1 MPPALFKKGETALEQ
16 PGRTMLDKIW
26 DQHVIFRV
34 SDDTDLLHV
43 DRHLLHDLGGS
54 RGLLDL
60 KSRDLAVHS
69 PELTFA
75 TPDHAISSA
84 PGRAGTS
91 KIGLELLASLRT
103 ETSAS
108 GIQLFDVDE
117 PGQGIVHV
125 IGPELGL
132 SLPGSLIVCGDS
144 HTCTHGGLGALAFGI
159 GSSELTHV
167 LATQTLIQRRP
178 KTMRVKFEGKL
189 PLGVTAKDMI
199 LALIGHAG
207 VAAGTGYA
215 VEYAGSAIRDL
226 PVEGRFTICNLS
238 IEFGAKMGMVAPD
251 DKTYEYVRGR
261 RYAPEGAMWERAL
274 KAWKQ
279 LPSDANAVFDK
290 EITIDVTK
298 IKPQVTWGIS
308 PEHVIGVDGNIP
320 DPATVE
326 DPARRAAL
334 ETALDYMGLKA
345 GAPIAGTPVD
355 WVFIGSCTNSRL
367 SDLRAAAE
375 VARGR
380 KVAPG
385 VRAWVVPGSETVKR
399 DAVAEGLDKVFTE
412 AGFEWR
418 EPGCSMCLAANGEV
432 VSPGQRSVSTSNRN
446 FIGRQGPRARTHL
459 ASPAS
464 AAAAAISGSIADVR
478 TMER

>member
-1 MPPALFKKGETALEQ
+1 LEQ
-16 PGRTMLDKIW
+16 PGRTLLAKIW
-26 DQHVIFRV
+26 DQHVIAHI

-60 KSRDLAVHS
+60 KCRNLSVHN

-75 TPDHAISSA
+75 TQDHAISTA
-84 PGRAGTS
+84 RGRAGTS
-91 KIGLELLASLRT
+91 KIGQELLAGLRT
-103 ETSAS
+103 ETSAV
-108 GIQLFDVDE
+108 GIEMFDIDE

-132 SLPGSLIVCGDS
+132 SLPGCLIVCGDS

-167 LATQTLIQRRP
+167 LATQALIQRRP
-178 KTMRVKFEGKL
+178 KTMRVNFEGRL
-189 PLGVTAKDMI
+189 PFGVTAKDLI
-199 LALIGHAG
+199 LALIGHVGAAG
-207 VAAGTGYA
+207 GTGYA

-226 PVEGRFTICNLS
+226 PVEGRLTICNLS
-238 IEFGAKMGMVAPD
+238 IELGAKMGLIAPD
-251 DKTYEYVRGR
+251 EKTYAYIRGR
-261 RYAPEGAMWERAL
+261 AYAPQGEMWELAVA
-274 KAWKQ
+274 AWRR
-279 LPSDANAVFDK
+279 LPSDADAVFDR
-290 EITIDVTK
+290 EVVIDVEN
-298 IKPQVTWGIS
+298 IIPQVTWGIS
-308 PEHVIGVDGNIP
+308 PEHVIGVDGHVP
-320 DPATVE
+320 DPKEIA
-326 DPARRAAL
+326 DPARRAAI
-334 ETALDYMGLKA
+334 ETALEYMGLKG
-345 GAPIAGTPVD
+345 GAPIIGTPVD
-355 WVFIGSCTNSRL
+355 VVFIGSCTNSRL

-399 DAVAEGLDKVFTE
+399 DAVAEGLDKVFTD

-418 EPGCSMCLAANGEV
+418 EPGCSMCLAANGETV
-432 VSPGQRSVSTSNRN
+432 APGQRSVSTSNRN

-459 ASPAS
+459 ASPAT
-464 AAAAAISGSIADVR
+464 AAATAISGAIADVR
-478 TMER
+478 MMER

>member
-1 MPPALFKKGETALEQ
+1 M
-16 PGRTMLDKIW
+16 PGRTLLTKIW
-26 DQHVIFRV
+26 DQHVIARI
-34 SDDTDLLHV
+34 SEDTDLLHV

-60 KSRDLAVHS
+60 KSRSLRVHN

-75 TPDHAISSA
+75 TPDHAISTA
-84 PGRAGTS
+84 RGRAGTS
-91 KIGLELLASLRT
+91 KIGQELLAALRV
-103 ETSAS
+103 ETSAT
-108 GIQLFDVDE
+108 GIQMFDVDQ

-167 LATQTLIQRRP
+167 LATQALIQRRP
-178 KTMRVKFEGKL
+178 KTMRVNFEGKL

-199 LALIGHAG
+199 LALIGHVGAAG
-207 VAAGTGYA
+207 GTGYA
-215 VEYAGSAIRDL
+215 VEYAGSAIRDM
-226 PVEGRFTICNLS
+226 PIEGRLTICNLS
-238 IEFGAKMGMVAPD
+238 IELGAKMGMVAPD
-251 DKTYEYVRGR
+251 EKTFEFLRGR
-261 RYAPEGAMWERAL
+261 FYAPQGEMWDQAL
-274 KAWKQ
+274 NAWRQ
-279 LPSDANAVFDK
+279 LPSDANAAFDK
-290 EITIDVTK
+290 EVIIDVAK
-298 IKPQVTWGIS
+298 IIPQVTWGIS
-308 PEHVIGVDGNIP
+308 PEHVIGVDGHIP
-320 DPATVE
+320 DPKAID
-326 DPARRAAL
+326 DPIRRAAI
-334 ETALDYMGLKA
+334 ETALDYMGLTP

-380 KVAPG
+380 KVAAG

-399 DAVAEGLDKVFTE
+399 EAVAEGLDKLFID

-418 EPGCSMCLAANGEV
+418 EPGCSMCLAANGETV
-432 VSPGQRSVSTSNRN
+432 PPGQRSVSTSNRN
-446 FIGRQGPRARTHL
+446 FVGRQGPRARTHL

-464 AAAAAISGSIADVR
+464 AAAAAIVGAIADVR
-478 TMER
+478 TMGR

>member
-1 MPPALFKKGETALEQ
+1 M
-16 PGRTMLDKIW
+16 PGRTLLAKIW
-26 DQHVIFRV
+26 DQHVVARI
-34 SDDTDLLHV
+34 SEDTDLLHV

-60 KSRDLAVHS
+60 KSRSLRVHN

-75 TPDHAISSA
+75 TPDHAISTA
-84 PGRAGTS
+84 RGRAGTS
-91 KIGLELLASLRT
+91 KIGQELLAALRA

-108 GIQLFDVDE
+108 GIEMFDVDQ

-167 LATQTLIQRRP
+167 LATQALIQRRP
-178 KTMRVKFEGKL
+178 KTMRVRFEGKL

-199 LALIGHAG
+199 LALIEHVGAAG
-207 VAAGTGYA
+207 GTGYA
-215 VEYAGSAIRDL
+215 VEYAGSAIRDM
-226 PVEGRFTICNLS
+226 PIEGRLTICNLS
-238 IEFGAKMGMVAPD
+238 IELGAKMGMVAPD
-251 DKTYEYVRGR
+251 EKTFEFLRGR
-261 RYAPEGAMWERAL
+261 FYAPQGEMWDRAL
-274 KAWKQ
+274 NAWRQ
-279 LPSDANAVFDK
+279 LPSDANAAFDK
-290 EITIDVTK
+290 EVIIDVAR
-298 IKPQVTWGIS
+298 IIPQVTWGIS
-308 PEHVIGVDGNIP
+308 PEHVIGVDGHIP
-320 DPATVE
+320 DPKAID
-326 DPARRAAL
+326 DPIRRAAI
-334 ETALDYMGLKA
+334 ETALDYMGLTP

-380 KVAPG
+380 KVAAG

-399 DAVAEGLDKVFTE
+399 EAVAEGLDKLFID

-418 EPGCSMCLAANGEV
+418 EPGCSMCLAANGETV
-432 VSPGQRSVSTSNRN
+432 PPGQRSVSTSNRN
-446 FIGRQGPRARTHL
+446 FVGRQGPRARTHL

-464 AAAAAISGSIADVR
+464 AAAAAIVGAIADVR
-478 TMER
+478 TMGR

>member
-16 PGRTMLDKIW
+16 SGRTMLDKIW

-60 KSRDLAVHS
+60 KSRDLKVHS

-290 EITIDVTK
+290 EITIDVTR

-432 VSPGQRSVSTSNRN
+432 VAPGQRSVSTSNRN

-464 AAAAAISGSIADVR
+464 AAAAAIAGTIADVR

>member
-1 MPPALFKKGETALEQ
+1 M
-16 PGRTMLDKIW
+16 PGRTLLTKIW
-26 DQHVIFRV
+26 DQHVIARI
-34 SDDTDLLHV
+34 SEDTDLLHV

-60 KSRDLAVHS
+60 KSRSLRVHN

-75 TPDHAISSA
+75 TPDHAISTA
-84 PGRAGTS
+84 RGRAGTS
-91 KIGLELLASLRT
+91 KIGQELLAALRA

-108 GIQLFDVDE
+108 GIEMFDVDQ

-167 LATQTLIQRRP
+167 LATQALIQRRP
-178 KTMRVKFEGKL
+178 KTMRVRFEGKL

-199 LALIGHAG
+199 LALIGHVGAAG
-207 VAAGTGYA
+207 GTGYA
-215 VEYAGSAIRDL
+215 VEYAGSAIRDM
-226 PVEGRFTICNLS
+226 PIEGRLTICNLS
-238 IEFGAKMGMVAPD
+238 IELGAKMGMVAPD
-251 DKTYEYVRGR
+251 EKTFEFLRGR
-261 RYAPEGAMWERAL
+261 FYAPQGEMWDQAL
-274 KAWKQ
+274 NAWRR
-279 LPSDANAVFDK
+279 LPSDANAAFDK
-290 EITIDVTK
+290 EVIIDVAK
-298 IKPQVTWGIS
+298 IIPQVTWGIS
-308 PEHVIGVDGNIP
+308 PEHVIGVDGHIP
-320 DPATVE
+320 DPKAID
-326 DPARRAAL
+326 DPIRRAAI
-334 ETALDYMGLKA
+334 ETALDYMGLTP

-380 KVAPG
+380 KVAAG

-399 DAVAEGLDKVFTE
+399 EAVAEGLDKLFID

-418 EPGCSMCLAANGEV
+418 EPGCSMCLAANGETV
-432 VSPGQRSVSTSNRN
+432 PPGQRSVSTSNRN
-446 FIGRQGPRARTHL
+446 FVGRQGPRARTHL

-464 AAAAAISGSIADVR
+464 AAAAAIVGAIADVR
-478 TMER
+478 TMGR

>member
-1 MPPALFKKGETALEQ
+1 LASS
-16 PGRTMLDKIW
+16 GRTMLAKIW
-26 DQHVIFRV
+26 DQHVIARLG
-34 SDDTDLLHV
+34 DDTDLLHI

-60 KSRDLAVHS
+60 KSRGLAVHN

-75 TPDHAISSA
+75 TPDHAISTA
-84 PGRAGTS
+84 YGRAGTI
-91 KIGLELLASLRT
+91 KIGQELLAALRV
-103 ETSAS
+103 ETSAT
-108 GIQLFDVDE
+108 GIRMFDIDE

-132 SLPGSLIVCGDS
+132 SLPGCLIVCGDS

-189 PLGVTAKDMI
+189 SLGVTAKDLI
-199 LALIGHAG
+199 LALIGQVGAAG
-207 VAAGTGYA
+207 GTGYA
-215 VEYAGSAIRDL
+215 VEYTGSAIREM
-226 PVEGRFTICNLS
+226 PIEGRLTICNLS
-238 IEFGAKMGMVAPD
+238 IELGAKMGMVAPD
-251 DKTYEYVRGR
+251 DKTYEYLSGR
-261 RYAPEGAMWERAL
+261 PYAPQGEMWEQAV
-274 KAWKQ
+274 KAWRE
-279 LPSDANAVFDK
+279 LPSDPDAVF
-290 EITIDVTK
+290 EQEVLIDIAK
-298 IKPQVTWGIS
+298 IIPQVTWGIS
-308 PEHVIGVDGNIP
+308 PEHVIGVDDRIP
-320 DPATVE
+320 DPQAIA
-326 DPARRAAL
+326 DPARRIAA
-334 ETALDYMGLKA
+334 ETALEYMGLTP

-380 KVAPG
+380 TVAPG
-385 VRAWVVPGSETVKR
+385 VRAWIVPGSETVKR
-399 DAVAEGLDKVFTE
+399 QAVAEGLDKVFID

-418 EPGCSMCLAANGEV
+418 EPGCSMCLAANGETV
-432 VSPGQRSVSTSNRN
+432 GPGQRSVSTSNRN
-446 FIGRQGPRARTHL
+446 FVGRQGPRARTHL

-464 AAAAAISGSIADVR
+464 AAAAAIIGAIADVR
-478 TMER
+478 MMER

>member
-1 MPPALFKKGETALEQ
+1 MEQ

-60 KSRDLAVHS
+60 KSRDLKVHS

-91 KIGLELLASLRT
+91 KIGLELLGSLRT

-167 LATQTLIQRRP
+167 LATQTLIHRRP

-251 DKTYEYVRGR
+251 DKTYQYVKGR
-261 RYAPEGAMWERAL
+261 RYAPEGAMWDRAL

-432 VSPGQRSVSTSNRN
+432 VTPGQRSVSTSNRN
-446 FIGRQGPRARTHL
+446 FIGRQGPQARTHL

-464 AAAAAISGSIADVR
+464 AAAAAIAGAIADVR

>member
-1 MPPALFKKGETALEQ
+1 LGK
-16 PGRTMLDKIW
+16 PGRTMLAKIW
-26 DQHVIFRV
+26 EQHVIARI

-60 KSRDLAVHS
+60 KSRGLKVHN

-75 TPDHAISSA
+75 TPDHAISTA
-84 PGRAGTS
+84 HGRAGTI
-91 KIGLELLASLRT
+91 KIGQELLAALRA

-108 GIQLFDVDE
+108 GIQMFDINQ

-132 SLPGSLIVCGDS
+132 SLPGCLIVCGDS

-167 LATQTLIQRRP
+167 LATQALIQRRP
-178 KTMRVKFEGKL
+178 RTMRVKFEGAV
-189 PLGVTAKDMI
+189 PFGVTAKDLI
-199 LALIGHAG
+199 LALIGQIGA
-207 VAAGTGYA
+207 AAGTGYA
-215 VEYAGSAIRDL
+215 VEYAGSAIRDM
-226 PVEGRFTICNLS
+226 PIEGRLTICNLS
-238 IEFGAKMGMVAPD
+238 IELGAKMGLVAPD
-251 DKTYEYVRGR
+251 EKTFEFLRGR
-261 RYAPEGAMWERAL
+261 PYAPRGETWERAI
-274 KAWKQ
+274 KAWRE
-279 LPSDANAVFDK
+279 LPSDADAVFD
-290 EITIDVTK
+290 EEVVIDVEK
-298 IKPQVTWGIS
+298 IIPQVTWGIS
-308 PEHVIGVDGNIP
+308 PEHVIGVDGLVP
-320 DPATVE
+320 DPE
-326 DPARRAAL
+326 EIDDPARRAAV
-334 ETALDYMGLKA
+334 ETALDYMGLKP
-345 GAPIAGTPVD
+345 GAPIAGTAVD

-367 SDLRAAAE
+367 SNLRAAAE
-375 VARGR
+375 IARGR

-385 VRAWVVPGSETVKR
+385 VRAWVVPGSEIVKR

-418 EPGCSMCLAANGEV
+418 EPGCSMCLAANGETV
-432 VSPGQRSVSTSNRN
+432 PPGQRSVSTSNRN
-446 FIGRQGPRARTHL
+446 FVGRQGPRARTHL

-464 AAAAAISGSIADVR
+464 AAAAAIVGAITDVR